1 VAVMTRSRI
10 ERPILFI
17 LVTCNAMR
25 WLPDVVESL
34 EASGCGDVWAVDHGS
49 TDGTWEWLVHHLDT
63 DARVRAPNLGFGR
76 GNNRGLRVAQTRG
89 YRYVYLVNQDARV
102 EPEGVRMMFEWMEAR
117 QDDALVLSPVQKN
130 WGGTKPYPHFE
141 QYYAPDWRDHDQP
154 FRVKFINAAAWMM
167 SMRTLRA
174 VGGFNPVFFMYGEDE
189 EWGARLGAVG
199 GSFWVHPDALV
210 FHEEPTPPPL
220 ATVLE
225 RMAFGDEVTRFFA
238 GRQPASSWK
247 RSFWFR
253 AGARAFQ
260 PKRWIHALTGR
271 TLRAERAVKK
281 RMFPALRDWE
291 VLRAQTQ
298 QEAVRYLD
306 RDNDACVLRP

>member
-102 EPEGVRMMFEWMEAR
+102 EPEGVRMMYET
-117 QDDALVLSPVQKN
+117 VP
-130 WGGTKPYPHFE
+130 
-141 QYYAPDWRDHDQP
+141 P
-154 FRVKFINAAAWMM
+154 FRA
-167 SMRTLRA
+167 
-174 VGGFNPVFFMYGEDE
+174 
-189 EWGARLGAVG
+189 
-199 GSFWVHPDALV
+199 
-210 FHEEPTPPPL
+210 
-220 ATVLE
+220 
-225 RMAFGDEVTRFFA
+225 
-238 GRQPASSWK
+238 
-247 RSFWFR
+247 
-253 AGARAFQ
+253 
-260 PKRWIHALTGR
+260 
-271 TLRAERAVKK
+271 
-281 RMFPALRDWE
+281 
-291 VLRAQTQ
+291 
-298 QEAVRYLD
+298 
-306 RDNDACVLRP
+306 VLRPRLAGPRSTLSCEVHQRRGLDDVDADAAGRRRV